1 MLDVPHR
8 VKRSFLRGL
17 PSVIALPGR
26 LAENIFNLISMRQ
39 FIYRV
44 DAEDRITFVD
54 ASWLAF
60 AVENE
65 LPALTAEAV
74 TGKLLWD
81 FISEPTSRQ
90 FYRIFAAKARETGQI
105 IAVPFRCD
113 GPQQRRFMK
122 MFIVPQ
128 PEGAL
133 EFRSL
138 LEREEARPR
147 VDLFDA
153 KVPRTDDYI
162 TVCAWCKR
170 AKVSDWV
177 EVEAA
182 VQELQL
188 FHQPR
193 LPQISHGICPD
204 CTRELLRQTGSA

>member
-1 MLDVPHR
+1 MQ
-8 VKRSFLRGL
+8 
-17 PSVIALPGR
+17 
-26 LAENIFNLISMRQ
+26 Q

-44 DAEDRITFVD
+44 DAQDRITFVD
-54 ASWLAF
+54 ANWLSF
-60 AVENE
+60 AAKNG

-74 TGKLLWD
+74 GGKVLWD
-81 FISEPTSRQ
+81 FITEPTSRQ
-90 FYRIFAAKARETGQI
+90 FYKIFAAQARATGHI
-105 IAVPFRCD
+105 ITVPFRCD
-113 GPQQRRFMK
+113 GPEQRRFMK

-153 KVPRTDDYI
+153 KTPRTGEFI
-162 TVCAWCKR
+162 SVCAWCKQVK
-170 AKVSDWV
+170 AADWV
-177 EVEAA
+177 EAEVA

-188 FHQPR
+188 FNRPR

-204 CTRELLRQTGSA
+204 CSKALVRLAGSP

>member
-1 MLDVPHR
+1 
-8 VKRSFLRGL
+8 VKLRGAKRFSWL
-17 PSVIALPGR
+17 IPAASGVAFPGR
-26 LAENIFNLISMRQ
+26 LAESVARQTPMRQ

-44 DAEDRITFVD
+44 DAQDRITFVD
-54 ASWLAF
+54 VNWLAF
-60 AVENE
+60 AAENG

-74 TGKLLWD
+74 AGKVLRD
-81 FISEPTSRQ
+81 FISDLTSRQ
-90 FYRIFAAKARETGQI
+90 FYKIFADKARETGHI

-113 GPQQRRFMK
+113 GPEQRRFMK

-128 PEGAL
+128 PDGAL

-153 KVPRTDDYI
+153 TVPRTGDFI
-162 TVCAWCKR
+162 SVCAWCKR
-170 AKVSDWV
+170 VKASDWV
-177 EVEAA
+177 EAEAA

-188 FHQPR
+188 FHLPR

-204 CTRELLRQTGSA
+204 CSKALLLLAESP

>member
-1 MLDVPHR
+1 MQ
-8 VKRSFLRGL
+8 
-17 PSVIALPGR
+17 
-26 LAENIFNLISMRQ
+26 Q

-44 DAEDRITFVD
+44 DAQDRITFVD
-54 ASWLAF
+54 ANWLAF
-60 AVENE
+60 AAKNG

-74 TGKLLWD
+74 MGKELWD
-81 FISEPTSRQ
+81 FISDQTSRQ
-90 FYRIFAAKARETGQI
+90 FYKMFAGKARETGHI

-113 GPQQRRFMK
+113 SPTQRRFMK

-138 LEREEARPR
+138 LEREEVRPR

-153 KVPRTDDYI
+153 NAPRSSEYI

-170 AKVSDWV
+170 AKASAWM
-177 EVEAA
+177 EAEEA

-188 FHQPR
+188 FNRTH

-204 CTRELLRQTGSA
+204 CKAALLRLAGA

>member
-1 MLDVPHR
+1 V
-8 VKRSFLRGL
+8 V
-17 PSVIALPGR
+17 ALSGR
-26 LAENIFNLISMRQ
+26 LAENIFSPINMRQ

-44 DAEDRITFVD
+44 DAQDRITFVD

-74 TGKLLWD
+74 TGKVLWD

-90 FYRIFAAKARETGQI
+90 FYKIFAAKARETGQI
-105 IAVPFRCD
+105 IAIPFRCD

-122 MFIVPQ
+122 MFIMPQ

-133 EFRSL
+133 EFRSV
-138 LEREEARPR
+138 LELEEARPR
-147 VDLFDA
+147 VDVFDA
-153 KVPRTDDYI
+153 KFPRTSEYI

-170 AKVSDWV
+170 AKAPDWV

-188 FHQPR
+188 FNRPR

-204 CTRELLRQTGSA
+204 CTKELLRQAESP